1 MAAAFPNLS
10 TAELETLL
18 AALDPHRGDSQR
30 SDPGS
35 LASDL
40 ADPPAFLAR
49 IGLANG
55 PGSLGGWLEHW
66 RASGGSREALL
77 LSVQALLDQRR
88 SDAAARSIE
97 LVWSGPDAGAGS
109 VTRDQSVLIRQ
120 LVERAEQRLLL
131 TTYAFYNGPFI
142 KELFQ
147 LIRERMVAHPT
158 LPVRMVCNIHRDRG
172 DTSSPE
178 TFIRKFHQQTWSRL
192 WPVPPVPAVFFD
204 PRSLSLEGEKAV
216 CHVKA
221 VVADQEVLVTSANL
235 TDAAQLSNYELGLH
249 ISSSTHADDV
259 WDHFERLI
267 QQGLLQSAPSS
278 QHR

>member
-18 AALDPHRGDSQR
+18 AALDPHRGD
-30 SDPGS
+30 PGS
-35 LASDL
+35 LFDEL
-40 ADPPAFLAR
+40 GDPPAFLAR
-49 IGLANG
+49 IGLGAG
-55 PGSLGGWLEHW
+55 AASLLAWLQRW
-66 RASGGSREALL
+66 RAAGGSHEALR

-109 VTRDQSVLIRQ
+109 ITRDQSVLIRQ

-158 LPVRMVCNIHRDRG
+158 LHVRMVCNIHRDRG

-178 TFIRKFHQQTWSRL
+178 SLIRRFQQQTWSRL
-192 WPVPPVPAVFFD
+192 WPEPPTPAMFFD
-204 PRSLSLEGEKAV
+204 PRSLSLEREKAV

-221 VVADQEVLVTSANL
+221 VVADQELLVTSANL
-235 TDAAQLSNYELGLH
+235 TDAAQLSNFELGLH
-249 ISSSTHADDV
+249 LSSSTHADDV

-267 QQGLLQSAPSS
+267 QQGLLQSDG
-278 QHR
+278 

>member
-1 MAAAFPNLS
+1 MPAAFPNLS

-18 AALDPHRGDSQR
+18 AALDPHHGDSQR
-30 SDPGS
+30 GDPGS
-35 LASDL
+35 LAGDL

-49 IGLANG
+49 IGLAPG
-55 PGSLGGWLEHW
+55 PGSLGAWLERW

-88 SDAAARSIE
+88 SNAAARSIE

-147 LIRERMVAHPT
+147 LIRMRMVAHPT
-158 LPVRMVCNIHRDRG
+158 LHVRMVCNIHRDRG

-178 TFIRKFHQQTWSRL
+178 TLIRKFQQQTWSRL
-192 WPVPPVPAVFFD
+192 WPKPPAPAVFFD
-204 PRSLSLEGEKAV
+204 PRSLSLEREKAV

-221 VVADQEVLVTSANL
+221 VVADEEVLVTSANL
-235 TDAAQLSNYELGLH
+235 TDAAQLFNFELGLH
-249 ISSSTHADDV
+249 LSSSAHADDV

-267 QQGLLQSAPSS
+267 HQGLLQPIG
-278 QHR
+278 

>member
-18 AALDPHRGDSQR
+18 AALDPHRGGSER
-30 SDPGS
+30 GDPGS
-35 LASDL
+35 LAGDL
-40 ADPPAFLAR
+40 ADSPAFLAR
-49 IGLANG
+49 IGLA
-55 PGSLGGWLEHW
+55 PGTDSLGAWLERW
-66 RASGGSREALL
+66 RASGGSQEALL

-131 TTYAFYNGPFI
+131 TTYAFYKGPFI

-147 LIRERMVAHPT
+147 LIRERMVALPT
-158 LPVRMVCNIHRDRG
+158 LHVRMVCNIHRDRG

-178 TFIRKFHQQTWSRL
+178 ALIRKFQQQTWSRL
-192 WPVPPVPAVFFD
+192 WPEPPTPTVFFD
-204 PRSLSLEGEKAV
+204 PRSLSLEREKSV
-216 CHVKA
+216 SHVKA
-221 VVADQEVLVTSANL
+221 VVADHELLVTSANL
-235 TDAAQLSNYELGLH
+235 TDAAQLSNFELGLH
-249 ISSSTHADDV
+249 LSSGSHADDV
-259 WDHFERLI
+259 WDHFDRLI
-267 QQGLLQSAPSS
+267 QVGLMQSIG
-278 QHR
+278 

>member
-1 MAAAFPNLS
+1 MPADFPNLS

-18 AALDPHRGDSQR
+18 AALDPHRGDS
-30 SDPGS
+30 GS

-49 IGLANG
+49 IGLAAG
-55 PGSLGGWLEHW
+55 PGSLGAWLERW
-66 RASGGSREALL
+66 RASGGSLEALL

-88 SDAAARSIE
+88 NDAAARSIE

-109 VTRDQSVLIRQ
+109 ITRDQSVLIRQ

-158 LPVRMVCNIHRDRG
+158 LHVRMVCNIHRDRG
-172 DTSSPE
+172 DTSSSE
-178 TFIRKFHQQTWSRL
+178 SLIRKFQQQTWSRL
-192 WPVPPVPAVFFD
+192 WPKPPAPAVFFD
-204 PRSLSLEGEKAV
+204 PRSLSLERNKAV

-221 VVADQEVLVTSANL
+221 VVADQELLVTSANL
-235 TDAAQLSNYELGLH
+235 TDAAQLSNFELGLH
-249 ISSSTHADDV
+249 LSSSVHADDV

-267 QQGLLQSAPSS
+267 QQGLLQSAD
-278 QHR
+278 

>member
-18 AALDPHRGDSQR
+18 AALDPHRGDSQ
-30 SDPGS
+30 SGNPGS
-35 LASDL
+35 LAGDL

-49 IGLANG
+49 IGLAPG
-55 PGSLGGWLEHW
+55 PDSLGAWLERW

-77 LSVQALLDQRR
+77 LSVPALLDQRR

-147 LIRERMVAHPT
+147 LIRTRMVAHPT
-158 LPVRMVCNIHRDRG
+158 LHVRMVCNIHRDRG

-178 TFIRKFHQQTWSRL
+178 TLIRKFQQQTWSRL
-192 WPVPPVPAVFFD
+192 WPEPPAPAVFFD
-204 PRSLSLEGEKAV
+204 PRSLSLEREKAV

-221 VVADQEVLVTSANL
+221 VVADEEVLVTSANL
-235 TDAAQLSNYELGLH
+235 TDAAQLSNFELGLH
-249 ISSSTHADDV
+249 LGSSAHADDV

-267 QQGLLQSAPSS
+267 QQGLLQSVG
-278 QHR
+278 

>member
-18 AALDPHRGDSQR
+18 AALDSH
-30 SDPGS
+30 SDDFDFF
-35 LASDL
+35 AADL
-40 ADPPAFLAR
+40 GDPPAFLAR
-49 IGLANG
+49 IGLEAG
-55 PGSLGGWLEHW
+55 PVSLLPWLERW
-66 RASGGSREALL
+66 RAAGGSQRALL
-77 LSVQALLDQRR
+77 MTVRALLDQRR
-88 SDAAARSIE
+88 CDAAARLIE

-109 VTRDQSVLIRQ
+109 ITRDQSVLIRQ

-147 LIRERMVAHPT
+147 LIRERMAAHPT
-158 LPVRMVCNIHRDRG
+158 LHVRMVCNIHRDRG

-178 TFIRKFHQQTWSRL
+178 ALIRKFQQQTWSRL
-192 WPVPPVPAVFFD
+192 WPEPPAPAVFFD
-204 PRSLSLEGEKAV
+204 PRSLSLEREKAV

-221 VVADQEVLVTSANL
+221 VVADHELLVTSANL
-235 TDAAQLSNYELGLH
+235 TDAAQLSNFELGLH
-249 ISSSTHADDV
+249 LGSSAYADDV

-267 QQGLLQSAPSS
+267 QQGLLLSVG
-278 QHR
+278 